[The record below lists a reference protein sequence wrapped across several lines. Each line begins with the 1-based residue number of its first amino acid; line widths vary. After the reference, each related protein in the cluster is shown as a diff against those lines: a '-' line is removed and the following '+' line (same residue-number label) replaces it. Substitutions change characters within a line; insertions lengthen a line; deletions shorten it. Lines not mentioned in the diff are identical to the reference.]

1 MKKLISFLPRVLLVS
16 LALVFVLAP
25 AVAASAPYATYT
37 YSSEGEVLDSP
48 HAYVPEPQ
56 IVNSEY
62 IGLTT
67 GLINPV
73 DLCVD
78 NQNNVYI
85 IDAGG
90 ESGGEKVSGR
100 LIVTDQF
107 YKKTLEISTFINE
120 WGVPDTFNNP
130 GGVFVSSRK
139 NPVTGEEEGKIFVAD
154 TDNNRIVIFDRK
166 GNYEKVIGKPESSMF
181 GVNSLYKPVAVA
193 VDEYERLFVVSATS
207 YEGIIVL
214 SLDGDFYGF
223 IGAQKV
229 SLTLWE
235 KIVRML
241 QTEEQRASSESFVST
256 EFNNIAIDSGNF
268 LYLTISSIDPED
280 QQAAIMAKDKTAD
293 YAPVKKINAS
303 GTDIMRRNG
312 FYPPS
317 GEVKVTS
324 EELAK
329 GSQISGPSVIIDVA
343 VGPEGTWS
351 IIDEARSKVFTYDD
365 DGNLLFIF
373 GDVGSQLGMIQKIK
387 AITYQSDKI
396 LLLDN
401 YYKSITVYRR
411 TEYGN
416 ILLNALHDQNEMNY
430 DNAYENWLEIL
441 KRNNNFDAAYIGV
454 GKALYRSGQYEESLD
469 YFKAALETENYSLSY
484 KEIRKDWMSKYFLLI
499 ILVIVVVFVLIAKLF
514 GFAATYNKKV
524 SLKIGRKTI
533 KDELFY
539 VFHVIFH
546 PFDGFWDLKHEH
558 RGSARSAFVLLVL
571 TIIAFFYQSV
581 GTGYIFKPDDS
592 DAKSIFTA
600 ILSVLV
606 PVLLWTI
613 GNWCMTTLME
623 GEGSLKD
630 IFVSTCYA
638 LAPLAMMILLSTLL
652 SNVLLETEQDFVIL
666 IEVIGFVWSALLLFF
681 GTMVTHDYSMGKNVL
696 TILLTIVGMV
706 FIMFVAILFTTL
718 MAKIVSFIYNIV
730 VEIQYRM

>member
-16 LALVFVLAP
+16 LALVLVLAP
-25 AVAASAPYATYT
+25 VVEAGAPYATYT

-62 IGLTT
+62 MGLSRP
-67 GLINPV
+67 LVNPV
-73 DLCVD
+73 DVCVD
-78 NQNNVYI
+78 DQNNVYI
-85 IDAGG
+85 VDAGG

-100 LIVTDQF
+100 LIVTDPF
-107 YKKTLEISTFINE
+107 YKTIFEISTFINE

-154 TDNNRIVIFDRK
+154 TDNNRIVIFDRA

-214 SLDGDFYGF
+214 SMDGDFYGF

-329 GSQISGPSVIIDVA
+329 GSQISGPSIIVDVA

-387 AITYQSDKI
+387 AITYQGDKI

-416 ILLNALHDQNEMNY
+416 ILLGALHDQNEMNY

-454 GKALYRSGQYEESLD
+454 GKALYRSGAYEESLD

-484 KEIRKDWMSKYFLLI
+484 KEIRKEWMSKYFLLI
-499 ILVIVVVFVLIAKLF
+499 ILVVVVVFVLIAKLF

-606 PVLLWTI
+606 PVLLWTV

-638 LAPLAMMILLSTLL
+638 LTPLAMMILLSTLL

-666 IEVIGFVWSALLLFF
+666 IEVIGFVWAALLLFF
-681 GTMVTHDYSMGKNVL
+681 GTMVTHDYSMGKNIL

-730 VEIQYRM
+730 IEIQYRM

>member
-499 ILVIVVVFVLIAKLF
+499 ILVVVVVCVLIAKLF

>member
-1 MKKLISFLPRVLLVS
+1 MYNMKKLLPRAVWIV
-16 LALVFVLAP
+16 LALILVLAP
-25 AVAASAPYATYT
+25 VVEASAPYATYT
-37 YSSEGEVLDSP
+37 YSSEGEVLESP

-56 IVNSEY
+56 IVNSDY
-62 IGLTT
+62 IGLETA
-67 GLINPV
+67 LVSPV
-73 DLCVD
+73 DMCVD
-78 NQNNVYI
+78 NEGNVYI
-85 IDAGG
+85 VDAGG
-90 ESGGEKVSGR
+90 ESGGQKVPGR
-100 LIVTDQF
+100 VIVTDSF
-107 YKKTLEISTFINE
+107 YKEVFEISTFVNE

-130 GGVFVSSRK
+130 GGVFVTSRINK
-139 NPVTGEEEGKIFVAD
+139 TTGEEEGKIFVAD

-166 GNYEKVIGKPESSMF
+166 GNYEKVIGKPDSSMF

-193 VDEYERLFVVSATS
+193 VDEYNRLFIVSATS
-207 YEGIIVL
+207 YEGIIVM
-214 SLDGDFYGF
+214 SMDGDFYGF

-241 QTEEQRASSESFVST
+241 QTEEQRASSEAFVST

-280 QQAAIMAKDKTAD
+280 QQAAIMAKDKTSD

-317 GEVKVTS
+317 GEVKITS

-351 IIDEARSKVFTYDD
+351 IIDQARSKVFTYDD

-387 AITYQSDKI
+387 AITYQGDKI

-430 DNAYENWLEIL
+430 DHAYENWLEIL

-454 GKALYRSGQYEESLD
+454 GKALYRSGQYEESLT

-484 KEIRKDWMSKYFLLI
+484 KEIRKEWMSKYFILI
-499 ILVIVVVFVLIAKLF
+499 ILVIVVVCVLLAKLF

-558 RGSARSAFVLLVL
+558 RGSARSAFVLLVI

-606 PVLLWTI
+606 PVLLWTV

-630 IFVSTCYA
+630 IFVATCYA
-638 LAPLAMMILLSTLL
+638 LAPLSFMIILSTLL
-652 SNVLLETEQDFVIL
+652 SNILLETEQDFVIL

-681 GTMVTHDYSMGKNVL
+681 GTMVTHDYSMGKNIL
-696 TILLTIVGMV
+696 TIILTIVGMI
-706 FIMFVAILFTTL
+706 FIMFIAILFTTL

-730 VEIQYRM
+730 VEIEYRM

>member
-606 PVLLWTI
+606 PVLLWTV

-638 LAPLAMMILLSTLL
+638 LTPLAMMILLSTLL

-666 IEVIGFVWSALLLFF
+666 IEVIGFVWAALLLFF

-730 VEIQYRM
+730 IEIQYRM